1 MKKFIVV
8 EEEEKGERA
17 IDERRWSFV
26 RSVEKRRTRP
36 ATVYNTWNNNWFRC
50 GARKCSEHR
59 GAARRGFLSRNRLH
73 GQRRSEKTAGMRREI
88 FETVQP
94 RCSSSLPNAQTDCP
108 FRLLFT
114 VAKRIANARTRT
126 FLRAVSFSP
135 LSLLYYYVYVFLFSF
150 PLFSP
155 SFPFLLFFPVFYSIH
170 HIAIL
175 RNEEVGMFRWNE
187 EMRAERIKITINP
200 EQGHRYAVHF
210 VTSFVRAPPRFLLL
224 QNGLPRH
231 DECQVHRPCRKM
243 KIRLSFARRKSG
255 TRRKGNWT
263 RAWEH
268 RDFVRSYARS
278 FVRSRAF
285 RFEDKCPFLCAALTA
300 RRRVGSR
307 WKNGNWA

>member
-94 RCSSSLPNAQTDCP
+94 CSSSLPNAQTDCP

-126 FLRAVSFSP
+126 FLQSAVSFSP

-155 SFPFLLFFPVFYSIH
+155 SFPFLLFFSVFSILSRFWETKKL
-170 HIAIL
+170 ACF
-175 RNEEVGMFRWNE
+175 VGM
-187 EMRAERIKITINP
+187 KKC
-200 EQGHRYAVHF
+200 G
-210 VTSFVRAPPRFLLL
+210 
-224 QNGLPRH
+224 
-231 DECQVHRPCRKM
+231 RK
-243 KIRLSFARRKSG
+243 
-255 TRRKGNWT
+255 
-263 RAWEH
+263 E
-268 RDFVRSYARS
+268 
-278 FVRSRAF
+278 
-285 RFEDKCPFLCAALTA
+285 
-300 RRRVGSR
+300 
-307 WKNGNWA
+307 

>member
-1 MKKFIVV
+1 MTCTTRLYQGRHPDANNFPTCSFLPSFFLSMEFVRYNINSTRIIYIYIYVPRPREEGPRPLDFHFSKVDFTRTVKKFIVV

-126 FLRAVSFSP
+126 FLQSAVSFSP

-155 SFPFLLFFPVFYSIH
+155 SFPFLLFFSVFSI
-170 HIAIL
+170 L
-175 RNEEVGMFRWNE
+175 
-187 EMRAERIKITINP
+187 
-200 EQGHRYAVHF
+200 
-210 VTSFVRAPPRFLLL
+210 SRF
-224 QNGLPRH
+224 
-231 DECQVHRPCRKM
+231 
-243 KIRLSFARRKSG
+243 
-255 TRRKGNWT
+255 
-263 RAWEH
+263 
-268 RDFVRSYARS
+268 
-278 FVRSRAF
+278 
-285 RFEDKCPFLCAALTA
+285 
-300 RRRVGSR
+300 
-307 WKNGNWA
+307 